1 VHRIKQNWNL
11 DPLLAV
17 PDVDGLRPADID
29 AVAIDFVRYLGH
41 ISQQEKDVKVAQA
54 SMIDERNRRL
64 EGTDI
69 IEGKDK
75 LLKLSDLNNILERY
89 RKVWSTLLRI
99 ETVRFN
105 KVTTLRTVKA
115 KQAVLSSLVAKAKR
129 AVYQS

>member
-1 VHRIKQNWNL
+1 
-11 DPLLAV
+11 
-17 PDVDGLRPADID
+17 
-29 AVAIDFVRYLGH
+29 
-41 ISQQEKDVKVAQA
+41 
-54 SMIDERNRRL
+54 MIDERNRRL